1 MLTGDQNEPEEINR
15 LSRNLQRLMDSVID
29 SKLRHAIYT
38 GLIEAM
44 DNCAAHAY
52 PEDYEFRYPA
62 EQGRWWMSGS
72 VANGRELEVIFFD
85 QGATIPGTLPHSGIR
100 ELAHQWLQKTINRIG
115 IEAADDGQRIQ
126 AAMAA
131 GRSAYEEQ
139 GRGNGLAQMRD
150 LVDRAAAGSLHILSR
165 KGRYIYEK
173 HAGETVDTLDRSI
186 GGTLVHW
193 RFRL

>member
-1 MLTGDQNEPEEINR
+1 MLTGDRNEPEEIDR
-15 LSRNLQRLMDSVID
+15 LSENLQRLMDSVID
-29 SKLRHAIYT
+29 STLSHAIYT

-44 DNCAAHAY
+44 DNCATHAY
-52 PEDYEFRYPA
+52 PDYHAFRYPT

-85 QGATIPGTLPHSGIR
+85 QGATIPGTLPRSGMR
-100 ELAHQWLQKTINRIG
+100 EIAHQWLQMTLNPVG

-139 GRGNGLAQMRD
+139 GRGYGLMQVRD
-150 LVDRAAAGSLHILSR
+150 LVDRTASGSLQILSR
-165 KGRYIYEK
+165 RGRYIYEK
-173 HAGETVDTLDRSI
+173 DVGERVEALDRSI

-193 RFRL
+193 RFQL